1 MANKTM
7 EVVVERPVDGDT
19 VRVLIDGKSESIRI
33 LGLDTEESK
42 AGGDKPLT
50 PWGKKA
56 AEHAAELLSPGK
68 TLTLDFDAPE
78 DGELDVNFSRFRDNF
93 GRLLALVVVDG
104 VDFQE
109 HMIGSGYSP
118 YFVKYGDVRT
128 PGYHRLYLAAERAA
142 QSRRTGLWDQVAV
155 NGSEQRNYSALGA
168 WWALRAGV
176 INDYRRLRSEGGEIL
191 NSRIDFER
199 IKALAQDNQRST
211 IFTEFSTYQR
221 LGSRKAVVRIG
232 SIAQPF
238 SILIPD
244 VESEGGQGLVTLLSE
259 RYIAGGTEGGVTV
272 TRPRRSYGYV
282 TGQLKIFRGDP
293 EIVAE
298 APEAISDLPS

>member
-104 VDFQE
+104 MDFQE
-109 HMIGSGYSP
+109 HMIGPRGR
-118 YFVKYGDVRT
+118 GDV
-128 PGYHRLYLAAERAA
+128 
-142 QSRRTGLWDQVAV
+142 QVARSRPNAMARPTANTGTV
-155 NGSEQRNYSALGA
+155 VLITTAL
-168 WWALRAGV
+168 V
-176 INDYRRLRSEGGEIL
+176 
-191 NSRIDFER
+191 
-199 IKALAQDNQRST
+199 
-211 IFTEFSTYQR
+211 
-221 LGSRKAVVRIG
+221 AVVRASPSKKRYWFITIPSRPQPHRRKTSAIG
-232 SIAQPF
+232 TCCHPRTLEIATRSVKKISAAAGTRIP
-238 SILIPD
+238 STPSADRSASAILPNTALAANKTCT
-244 VESEGGQGLVTLLSE
+244 SAST
-259 RYIAGGTEGGVTV
+259 A
-272 TRPRRSYGYV
+272 
-282 TGQLKIFRGDP
+282 
-293 EIVAE
+293 
-298 APEAISDLPS
+298 